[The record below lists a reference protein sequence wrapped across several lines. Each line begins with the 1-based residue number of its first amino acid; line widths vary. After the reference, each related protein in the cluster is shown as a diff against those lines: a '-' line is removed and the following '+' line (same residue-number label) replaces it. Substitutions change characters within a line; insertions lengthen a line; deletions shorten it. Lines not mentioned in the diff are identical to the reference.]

1 MGVVGKISEEN
12 LNVDKSWKVA
22 IIQALFNQNITQK
35 LTDSAQSKLVEL
47 GLPSN
52 NVKVFQVPGA
62 LEIPLAV
69 QLAFDGGYDAAIA
82 TGAVIR
88 GETTHYEYVCN
99 GIERGC
105 THIQLE
111 TKKPIAQAVLTTEN
125 LEQALDRCGGNH
137 GDKGQEAAEV
147 IVSMLNLKKSIKS
160 NL

>member
-1 MGVVGKISEEN
+1 MGVVGQISKES
-12 LNVDKSWKVA
+12 LSIDGSWKVA

-35 LTDSAQSKLVEL
+35 LTDSAQEKLIAL
-47 GLPSN
+47 GLPKKN
-52 NVKVFQVPGA
+52 IKIFHVPGA
-62 LEIPLAV
+62 LEIPLAI
-69 QLAFDGGYDAAIA
+69 QLAFDSGYDAAIA

-105 THIQLE
+105 THIQLQ

-125 LEQALDRCGGNH
+125 LAQALDRCGGNH

-147 IVSMLNLKKSIKS
+147 VISMLNLKKSI
-160 NL
+160 N